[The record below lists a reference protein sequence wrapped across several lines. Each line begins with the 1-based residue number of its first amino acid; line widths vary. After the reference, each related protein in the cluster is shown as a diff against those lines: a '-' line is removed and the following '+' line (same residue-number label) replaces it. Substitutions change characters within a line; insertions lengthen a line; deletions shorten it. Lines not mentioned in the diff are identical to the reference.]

1 MPSKEKWW
9 AVKVACQT
17 GLITIRLPLCLYSN
31 NQVAIVP
38 PDIMGELLGSSP
50 RGRPGTD
57 PKRAQNRKFY
67 VEVGE
72 GRGSDR

>member
-1 MPSKEKWW
+1 
-9 AVKVACQT
+9 VKVACQT

-38 PDIMGELLGSSP
+38 PYIMGELLGSSP